1 MSDLRFD
8 GKVAIV
14 TGAGGGLGRSHAL
27 LLASRG
33 AKVVVND
40 LGGSFTGEGKSA
52 GAADKVVAEIKDK
65 GGEAVANYNSVED
78 GDQIVKT
85 AIDTW
90 GKIDIVVNNAGIL
103 RDVSFAKMTQAD
115 WDLVYKVHV
124 LGAFKVTH
132 AAWPYMRDAG
142 YGRIIN
148 TSSAAGIYGNFG
160 QANYSMAK
168 LGIHGFTQTL
178 AAEGKKRNVI
188 ANTIAPIAGSRM
200 TETVLP
206 KELLEALKPEYVS
219 ALVAKL
225 AHEGM
230 EDSGGLYEVGGGF
243 YAKLRW
249 ERAAGKMF
257 RLGRNV
263 TPEDVDASWKAIT
276 GFDAKA
282 EHPASVAESMQ
293 PIMAN
298 VEAGPSKGGNQFI
311 DVDAALNYKY
321 PEQTSSYD
329 ERDVALYALGVGAAK
344 DPNNEAD
351 LALVYEMSGK
361 GMKVLPSFG
370 VIPAINMVFSQAKSG
385 VNAPGLN
392 FGLDRILHGEQYTEL
407 KRPLPTHAKLT
418 TKATVKSIYDK
429 GKGATVGTEF
439 ITYDENGDELIK
451 NEVTTFVRGAGGW
464 GGDRGPSA
472 EVNVPPD
479 RKPDKTFEQK
489 TDDNQAL
496 LYRLSGDWNPLH
508 ADPSFAK
515 NFGFAKPILHGL
527 ATFGFATR
535 AVINAFAPEQDP
547 RYVKSIR
554 VRFASTVLP
563 GETIVTDMWKDGD
576 KVIFRC
582 TDKEKG
588 EVCISNAA
596 IEFWKELPKPKPKA
610 AAPAT
615 TASAAVPNSGD
626 IFRAIGTFVGGNPA
640 TAEKVK
646 TAFLFKL
653 SAPESQ
659 WTIDLS
665 TPPGTVS
672 EGAVGKP
679 ACTLEMSDAD
689 FMAMATGQADAMKL
703 FSTGKLKISGDV
715 MASQKLGFLKK
726 LTPEMVM
733 AETKKRSGGSSGAAV
748 PPTAAAYTPT
758 VEDAFEVFAEVL
770 KQNPEI
776 AAKVGVVYGFKV
788 GDKRYILDLKNGAG
802 GVSQGE
808 AGAECTLELA
818 ESDFLDLTQG
828 KADPMKLFTTGK
840 LKISGNVMASQ
851 KLQSLFKIDPSKAIE
866 AVMKRK
872 GMSGSAAPAAA
883 APAAAAPAKA
893 AGPANAPAFFAAIDK
908 RIDDNKNLASDIR
921 ATIHF
926 KVTDPPAEH
935 TLHAAGGVTTTATLT
950 IKDAD
955 LPALAAGNAKSLYQ
969 HGQLRVDGDV
979 SVAHRLGFLK
989 GVI

>member
-1 MSDLRFD
+1 
-8 GKVAIV
+8 
-14 TGAGGGLGRSHAL
+14 
-27 LLASRG
+27 
-33 AKVVVND
+33 
-40 LGGSFTGEGKSA
+40 
-52 GAADKVVAEIKDK
+52 
-65 GGEAVANYNSVED
+65 
-78 GDQIVKT
+78 
-85 AIDTW
+85 
-90 GKIDIVVNNAGIL
+90 
-103 RDVSFAKMTQAD
+103 
-115 WDLVYKVHV
+115 
-124 LGAFKVTH
+124 
-132 AAWPYMRDAG
+132 
-142 YGRIIN
+142 
-148 TSSAAGIYGNFG
+148 
-160 QANYSMAK
+160 
-168 LGIHGFTQTL
+168 
-178 AAEGKKRNVI
+178 
-188 ANTIAPIAGSRM
+188 
-200 TETVLP
+200 
-206 KELLEALKPEYVS
+206 
-219 ALVAKL
+219 
-225 AHEGM
+225 
-230 EDSGGLYEVGGGF
+230 
-243 YAKLRW
+243 
-249 ERAAGKMF
+249 
-257 RLGRNV
+257 
-263 TPEDVDASWKAIT
+263 
-276 GFDAKA
+276 
-282 EHPASVAESMQ
+282 
-293 PIMAN
+293 
-298 VEAGPSKGGNQFI
+298 
-311 DVDAALNYKY
+311 
-321 PEQTSSYD
+321 
-329 ERDVALYALGVGAAK
+329 
-344 DPNNEAD
+344 
-351 LALVYEMSGK
+351 
-361 GMKVLPSFG
+361 
-370 VIPAINMVFSQAKSG
+370 
-385 VNAPGLN
+385 
-392 FGLDRILHGEQYTEL
+392 
-407 KRPLPTHAKLT
+407 
-418 TKATVKSIYDK
+418 
-429 GKGATVGTEF
+429 
-439 ITYDENGDELIK
+439 
-451 NEVTTFVRGAGGW
+451 VRGAGGW

-472 EVNVPPD
+472 EVNVPPT
-479 RKPDKTFEQK
+479 RAPDKTFEQK

-527 ATFGFATR
+527 ATYGFATR
-535 AVINAFAPEQDP
+535 AVVNAFAPEQDP

-563 GETIVTDMWKDGD
+563 GDTIITEMWKEGD

-582 TDKEKG
+582 TDKEKA

-596 IEFWKELPKPKPKA
+596 IEFWKELPKPKAKAA
-610 AAPAT
+610 AAPAV
-615 TASAAVPNSGD
+615 SAAVPNSGD

-646 TAFLFKL
+646 TTFLFKL
-653 SAPESQ
+653 SAPESA

-672 EGAVGKP
+672 EGAVGKA

-703 FSTGKLKISGDV
+703 FSTGKLKIAGDV

-733 AETKKRSGGSSGAAV
+733 AETKKRGGGSAGAAV
-748 PPTAAAYTPT
+748 PPTAASYTPT

-818 ESDFLDLTQG
+818 ETDFLDLTQG

-872 GMSGSAAPAAA
+872 GVGGAAPAAA
-883 APAAAAPAKA
+883 APAAAPAKA
-893 AGPANAPAFFAAIDK
+893 AGPAHAQAFFAAMDK
-908 RIDDNKNLASDIR
+908 RLNDNKNLASEIR

-926 KVTDPPAEH
+926 KVTDPAAEH
-935 TLHAAGGVTTTATLT
+935 TLHAAGGITTTATLT